1 MKNTLSGLKTYKTKS
16 IFAKNFILLFSS
28 IVIPIIITSVIF
40 SYIYF
45 NSIEKR
51 YDQENNNRFHTMTS
65 VSDKVFEQVNSN
77 MALIYSNSYVNRF
90 FSFKFD
96 NYKDIQLYSFE
107 IQALENVF
115 TINESNFYSIIMYS
129 EKNNMVYNQT
139 ITDYD
144 YFQQNNME
152 FAEYLK
158 TVKSICVKKTKINSI
173 DCVSV
178 FVPLWSYSTDR
189 GTIAYNL
196 SAKNLEYYFGST
208 INVDNLIN
216 MDFKFGDKTVFRYKI
231 SDITNPSTVYETDSK
246 YYDLHYRFAI
256 SDTDRL
262 NNIRLIK
269 IAIFVFILIT
279 LISVLIL
286 SFLLSAKAYMPIST
300 LMEITQS
307 PESWANN
314 HIVSGQSPQNEL
326 EYIIAKISNS
336 IDFSGDGAARV
347 ALLKRS
353 HTVALQAQINPHFL
367 YNTLAVIN
375 MVILE
380 TVGDDCA
387 ASDMLVSL
395 SDYLRYTFKINNII
409 VPLSTELQ
417 FAEKYV
423 EIMKYRYGDKISFKM
438 NHDKELDNI
447 NVIKLSI
454 QPIIENAIYHGIVPS
469 ENKTETITVS
479 TFRKK
484 QFAVMCIENTGK
496 IISDED
502 IKKIENMIN
511 DSSNSMDEHIGIINV
526 DKRIKYTFGNNY
538 GIRVSTDGNT
548 TRFELL
554 FPYS

>member
-1 MKNTLSGLKTYKTKS
+1 MKNTLSGLKIYKTKS

-90 FSFKFD
+90 FSFNFS
-96 NYKDIQLYSFE
+96 NYKDIQLFSFE

-115 TINESNFYSIIMYS
+115 TINESNFNSIIMYS

-144 YFQQNNME
+144 YFRQNNKE

-158 TVKSICVKKTKINSI
+158 DTSGIAVRRTEINSI
-173 DCVSV
+173 DCISV

-189 GTIAYNL
+189 GTIAYNI
-196 SAKNLEYYFGST
+196 SAKNLEYYFKST
-208 INVDNLIN
+208 INADNLIN
-216 MDFKFGDKTVFRYKI
+216 MDFNFDDKTVFRYKI
-231 SDITNPSTVYETDSK
+231 SDITKPSTAYETTSK
-246 YYDLHYRFAI
+246 YYDLHYRFTV
-256 SDTDRL
+256 SDADRL

-269 IAIFVFILIT
+269 IAIIIFVLIT

-336 IDFSGDGAARV
+336 IDFSGDSAARV

-447 NVIKLSI
+447 NVIKLSV
-454 QPIIENAIYHGIVPS
+454 QPMIENAIYHGIVPS
-469 ENKTETITVS
+469 ENKTGTITVS
-479 TFRKK
+479 TFRRK
-484 QFAVMCIENTGK
+484 QSVVVCIENTGK

-511 DSSNSMDEHIGIINV
+511 DTSNSLDEHIGIINV